1 MKYPNKIGS
10 IACFSCLCMPISA
23 YADINLNGFATIGL
37 GQVVNTNVE
46 DGKGQ
51 IYGIEE
57 DISLAQGSLI
67 GLQFGADMGDGL
79 TATAQII
86 SKGSNDWVPETEW
99 AYISYDVSDQVR
111 IIAGKQRSPYYMY
124 SEFVDVGYAYHWI
137 SPPEGVYSLP
147 FDSTNSVSAII
158 NNYFGDF
165 ETNLQ
170 LMYGQNEKDISFNGP
185 TTVTT
190 KNALTANLTVNYEWL
205 TLRGGVTYTEVDLP
219 LPALSELISGW
230 ESAGAGVAAG
240 TEAGALAAG
249 APASVAAQMGAEAG
263 AEVEAVAE
271 GIVDGILI
279 EEDDTIFA
287 SAGVSIDFDW
297 IFFVAEY
304 TQLNMK
310 ESLVGINH
318 STYASLG
325 GRYNEF
331 TVHTTVGYDKDIATD
346 LLSGLPDV
354 LSTAP
359 FEPLISGTE
368 SALSSAESESYY
380 GTVGGR
386 WDFHDSAAFKLDMT
400 AVNNKLDQDGDYMF
414 YRASITTVF

>member
-170 LMYGQNEKDISFNGP
+170 LMYGQNEKDQVLHRSN
-185 TTVTT
+185 
-190 KNALTANLTVNYEWL
+190 VNEKGHSK
-205 TLRGGVTYTEVDLP
+205 R
-219 LPALSELISGW
+219 SGL
-230 ESAGAGVAAG
+230 EQLEFGYDSTGA
-240 TEAGALAAG
+240 
-249 APASVAAQMGAEAG
+249 
-263 AEVEAVAE
+263 
-271 GIVDGILI
+271 
-279 EEDDTIFA
+279 
-287 SAGVSIDFDW
+287 
-297 IFFVAEY
+297 
-304 TQLNMK
+304 
-310 ESLVGINH
+310 
-318 STYASLG
+318 ASLG
-325 GRYNEF
+325 LNDSKIRSSSSALN
-331 TVHTTVGYDKDIATD
+331 
-346 LLSGLPDV
+346 SGL
-354 LSTAP
+354 SSSNCFTASRP
-359 FEPLISGTE
+359 
-368 SALSSAESESYY
+368 
-380 GTVGGR
+380 
-386 WDFHDSAAFKLDMT
+386 
-400 AVNNKLDQDGDYMF
+400 
-414 YRASITTVF
+414 